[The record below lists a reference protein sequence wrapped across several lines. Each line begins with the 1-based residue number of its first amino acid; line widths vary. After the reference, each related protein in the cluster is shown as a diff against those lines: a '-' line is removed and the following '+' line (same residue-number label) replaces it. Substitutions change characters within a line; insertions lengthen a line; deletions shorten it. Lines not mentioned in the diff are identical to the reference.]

1 MKKGL
6 IHIYCGDGKGKTTCA
21 IGLSVR
27 AAGSGMKVLVARF
40 LKTEKSGELN
50 SLAQIDNIDV
60 LPSEKNFGWSFQM
73 TDQEKENAR
82 KTCSELLTSAFK
94 TAISGGYDL
103 LVLDEI
109 IATNNLNFVN
119 ENVLLDYLKGKP
131 ANLEVVMT
139 GREPTENLLKVAD
152 YVSVINKEK
161 HPYDKGVNARKGIE
175 F

>member
-1 MKKGL
+1 MKEGL
-6 IHIYCGDGKGKTTCA
+6 IHIYTGDGKGKTTCA

-27 AAGSGMKVLVARF
+27 AAGAGMKVLIARF
-40 LKTEKSGELN
+40 LKSERSSELN
-50 SLAQIDNIDV
+50 SLAQINNIDV
-60 LPSEKNFGWSFQM
+60 LPIGKYLGWSFQM
-73 TDQEKENAR
+73 SDEERDTAKEI
-82 KTCSELLTSAFK
+82 CSELLTSAFK

-109 IATNNLNFVN
+109 IATNNLHFVD

-131 ANLEVVMT
+131 SNLEVVLT
-139 GREPTENLLKVAD
+139 GREPTENLLKIAD

-161 HPYDKGVNARKGIE
+161 HPYDKGINARKGIE